1 MEKRISKDQF
11 DKEELYC
18 RKLGHHLKFE
28 YCRTEHDGLPC
39 SKIRD
44 CWFEKIPIDEYLMQ
58 NFSPEEIAH
67 VFQPPKPK
75 ITSIFEIIQKAQAAK
90 KQS

>member
-1 MEKRISKDQF
+1 MENKMKIDHF

-28 YCRTEHDGLPC
+28 YCRTEHNGTPC
-39 SKIRD
+39 PKIRD
-44 CWFEKIPIDEYLMQ
+44 CWFEKIPIDEYLTQ
-58 NFSPEEIAH
+58 NYSSEEIAYL
-67 VFQPPKPK
+67 FQPPKPK

-90 KQS
+90 RES